1 MHPVH
6 LFPVT
11 TGTATSTA
19 VFTTSTAVFTIVLIA
34 NVNVHGS
41 IHNSPDSHSLLYVYV
56 LRFRLWVLHRRL
68 WVCL

>member
-11 TGTATSTA
+11 
-19 VFTTSTAVFTIVLIA
+19 VFTIVL
-34 NVNVHGS
+34 NVHGS